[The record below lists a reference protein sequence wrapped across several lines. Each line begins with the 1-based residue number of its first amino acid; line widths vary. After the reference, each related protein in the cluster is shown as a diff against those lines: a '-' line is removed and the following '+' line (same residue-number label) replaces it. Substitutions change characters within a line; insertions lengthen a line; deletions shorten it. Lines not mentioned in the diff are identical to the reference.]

1 MRACGQS
8 VPAPHPLLGCGG
20 AVREDNH
27 EGAGAEPMLDVQQAA
42 RLYRRQV
49 VRHSTEHRPEG
60 PSDKKE
66 KPVITSDPK
75 VGATSR
81 KPARVKAKANEPD
94 PNGLRLIGREGVSVE
109 QVKAEMV
116 FHPIPR
122 HAATGAIFAAQVFG
136 GTSTSTI
143 NDGVAVL
150 SEACAATRAGDLG
163 LQRDML
169 TAQAMTLDG
178 LFTELARRAA
188 MNMGEYLD
196 ATDRFLRLAL
206 KAQAQSR
213 ATVEAL
219 DQLVRGGEQVVRHI
233 HVDNRGGQAIVAE
246 TVNTGDRE
254 NSENDEQSRTTG
266 NFGVGSALLSPDAF
280 GHGVPI
286 SGCSRQA
293 ALQDAR
299 RHELGSAERQL

>member
-1 MRACGQS
+1 MTATKS
-8 VPAPHPLLGCGG
+8 
-20 AVREDNH
+20 
-27 EGAGAEPMLDVQQAA
+27 
-42 RLYRRQV
+42 
-49 VRHSTEHRPEG
+49 
-60 PSDKKE
+60 
-66 KPVITSDPK
+66 K
-75 VGATSR
+75 VGVTSR
-81 KPARVKAKANEPD
+81 KPAKSKAKADAPD
-94 PNGLRLIGREGVSVE
+94 PNGLHLIAREGVSDGYL
-109 QVKAEMV
+109 KAETV
-116 FHPIPR
+116 FHAVPR
-122 HAATGAIFAAQVFG
+122 HAATGSMFAAKLFG
-136 GTSTSTI
+136 QASQTTI
-143 NDGVAVL
+143 NDGVAVIG
-150 SEACAATRAGDLG
+150 EACAAARAGDLS

-213 ATVEAL
+213 ATVETL
-219 DQLVRGGEQVVRHI
+219 DRLVRGGEQVVRHI

-266 NFGVGSALLSPDAF
+266 NFGIGSALPCPDAF

-286 SGCSRQA
+286 PGCSREA

-299 RHELGSAERQL
+299 RDESGSAERQL